1 MVLQVRRLTLIVAA
15 VLVIAGCGKSSH
27 TAAPTTTS
35 TPRVST
41 TSTPATT
48 TVSSTSTTEA
58 ATLLRLYFLRDG
70 KLGPVARSVPATPA
84 VGTAALQTLL
94 AGPSA
99 DDRANGF
106 TTALPTDAAVTGL
119 RIADGVATVDVQGDI
134 SHAGLAQIV
143 YTLTQF
149 PTVKEVRPSRSL
161 GGATSYT
168 RADFEDVT
176 PAILVESPLPGDRV
190 MSPLAVRGTANTFEA
205 TFDLEMLNSSGVR
218 IAWRVV
224 TATSGSG
231 QRGTF
236 DTTISF
242 PHTGGS
248 LTLLAYEV
256 SAATGKRIHVVRI
269 PLQER

>member
-1 MVLQVRRLTLIVAA
+1 
-15 VLVIAGCGKSSH
+15 
-27 TAAPTTTS
+27 
-35 TPRVST
+35 
-41 TSTPATT
+41 
-48 TVSSTSTTEA
+48 
-58 ATLLRLYFLRDG
+58 
-70 KLGPVARSVPATPA
+70 
-84 VGTAALQTLL
+84 
-94 AGPSA
+94 
-99 DDRANGF
+99 
-106 TTALPTDAAVTGL
+106 
-119 RIADGVATVDVQGDI
+119 
-134 SHAGLAQIV
+134 
-143 YTLTQF
+143 
-149 PTVKEVRPSRSL
+149 
-161 GGATSYT
+161 
-168 RADFEDVT
+168 
-176 PAILVESPLPGDRV
+176 